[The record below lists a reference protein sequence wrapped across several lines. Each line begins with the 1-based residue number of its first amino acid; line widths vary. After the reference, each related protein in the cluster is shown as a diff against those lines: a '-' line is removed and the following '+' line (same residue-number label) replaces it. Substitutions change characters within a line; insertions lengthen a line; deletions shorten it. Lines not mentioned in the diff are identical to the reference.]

1 MILGRPRGARAS
13 GLEATVLDL
22 GHMGQASLTTVLDL
36 RHMNVQIT
44 PQSEGRVSDFPTPAT
59 REASRE
65 PRETSPG
72 GSRKCPDSRQS
83 RNCRVHKRDCIE
95 NATFSG
101 GRPNWDFQGPGLGLS
116 LGRPRGARD
125 RGLEATVLHLG
136 HMGQTSLTTVLDL
149 RHMNVQFTPQSEGRP
164 RDFTER
170 VARGETA
177 MARKSETRKS
187 RPCDFTTRVARPV
200 AKVPRT
206 PRGTKF
212 TDAK

>member
-1 MILGRPRGARAS
+1 MCKSHHKVKVESQTSPR
-13 GLEATVLDL
+13 L
-22 GHMGQASLTTVLDL
+22 
-36 RHMNVQIT
+36 
-44 PQSEGRVSDFPTPAT
+44 
-59 REASRE
+59 
-65 PRETSPG
+65 PRERCAANPERPAPG
-72 GSRKCPDSRQS
+72 KPNSRQS
-83 RNCRVHKRDCIE
+83 RNCRVHKKECKE
-95 NATFSG
+95 NATVSG

-125 RGLEATVLHLG
+125 RGLEARVLDLG

-149 RHMNVQFTPQSEGRP
+149 RHMTVQFPTQSEGRP

-177 MARKSETRKS
+177 MAQKSETRKS

-206 PRGTKF
+206 PRATK
-212 TDAK
+212 TRSQKQTRGDRKN

>member
-1 MILGRPRGARAS
+1 M
-13 GLEATVLDL
+13 EATVLD
-22 GHMGQASLTTVLDL
+22 
-36 RHMNVQIT
+36 
-44 PQSEGRVSDFPTPAT
+44 
-59 REASRE
+59 
-65 PRETSPG
+65 
-72 GSRKCPDSRQS
+72 
-83 RNCRVHKRDCIE
+83 
-95 NATFSG
+95 
-101 GRPNWDFQGPGLGLS
+101 
-116 LGRPRGARD
+116 
-125 RGLEATVLHLG
+125 LG

-177 MARKSETRKS
+177 MARKSETGKS